1 MALVQGINDA
11 LRRLPVWPLYVVG
24 ALPPVWFF
32 YLGLTGGLGVEPIKE
47 FEHRLGEIGLQ
58 ALIAALAVT
67 PLRRFTGI
75 SLLRFR
81 RAIGL
86 IAFYYISCHLLVWL
100 VLDVQDPARVW
111 ADIVKRPY
119 ITIGMVAFVLLV
131 PLALTSNNGAVRR
144 LGAKTWR
151 RVHWLAYPATV
162 LGAVHFV
169 MLVKGWQIEPLVYLS
184 LILGLLAVRAVPSRR
199 RAHV

>member
-1 MALVQGINDA
+1 VALVQGINDA

-131 PLALTSNNGAVRR
+131 PLALTSNNAAVRR

-184 LILGLLAVRAVPSRR
+184 LILGLLAVRAVPTRR